1 MNDEWIIGHVKMRKG
16 REESNRA
23 LKYVL
28 WILVQPKENDGDS
41 QVVKKQ
47 QRKGR

>member
-1 MNDEWIIGHVKMRKG
+1 MDHRTINVKMKKG

-41 QVVKKQ
+41 QEVKKQ